1 MATVADADVNETVTL
16 RFAYASNSQPV
27 IDAMNEF
34 GRLVKEKT
42 DGSVQIQYFPDGQL
56 GGERE
61 LIELTQSG
69 AVDFTKVSAS
79 ALESF
84 SKDYSIFSVPY
95 LSMMKNIS
103 LR

>member
-1 MATVADADVNETVTL
+1 
-16 RFAYASNSQPV
+16 
-27 IDAMNEF
+27 MNEF

-69 AVDFTKVSAS
+69 AVDFAKVSAS

-95 LSMMKNIS
+95 LFNDEEHFFKVMDNEEIMEPIYQST
-103 LR
+103 

>member
-1 MATVADADVNETVTL
+1 
-16 RFAYASNSQPV
+16 
-27 IDAMNEF
+27 
-34 GRLVKEKT
+34 
-42 DGSVQIQYFPDGQL
+42 FPDGQL

-95 LSMMKNIS
+95 LFNDEEHFFKVMDNEEIMEPIYQSTNDLGLTGLAYYDSGRRSVYMVDGPGS
-103 LR
+103 

>member
-1 MATVADADVNETVTL
+1 
-16 RFAYASNSQPV
+16 
-27 IDAMNEF
+27 MNEF

-95 LSMMKNIS
+95 LFNDEEHFFKVMDNEEIMEPIYRID
-103 LR
+103 LL

>member
-1 MATVADADVNETVTL
+1 MRQLPL

-34 GRLVKEKT
+34 GRLVKEKQT
-42 DGSVQIQYFPDGQL
+42 VPLQIQYFPDGQL
-56 GGERE
+56 GGEQGTNR
-61 LIELTQSG
+61 
-69 AVDFTKVSAS
+69 VDTVRSSRFHKSKCPP

-84 SKDYSIFSVPY
+84 SKRLFDFFRSLIY
-95 LSMMKNIS
+95 SMMKNIS